1 VKESNTDEFDEFGS
15 GVALSRDGRLMA
27 VGAHFEDSA
36 AVGLNGNQADNT
48 LNDSGAVYVFSIG
61 R

>member
-1 VKESNTDEFDEFGS
+1 MV
-15 GVALSRDGRLMA
+15 

-36 AVGLNGNQADNT
+36 ASGLNGNQADNT
-48 LNDSGAVYVFSIG
+48 LNDSGAVYVFSID